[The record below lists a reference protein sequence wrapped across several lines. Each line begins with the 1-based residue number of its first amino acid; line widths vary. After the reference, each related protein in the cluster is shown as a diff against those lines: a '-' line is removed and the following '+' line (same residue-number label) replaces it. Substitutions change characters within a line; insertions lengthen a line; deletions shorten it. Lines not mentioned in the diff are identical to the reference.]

1 MENGKEETMQTRRRE
16 EILARQDDKMGKE
29 VMIEIRK
36 GKDMFRGKLV
46 GFKGK
51 LGRKPSAAN

>member
-1 MENGKEETMQTRRRE
+1 MQTRRRE

>member
-51 LGRKPSAAN
+51 LGRKPSATN